1 MSFSGIGFDP
11 LASIPEVSS
20 NFENN
25 ISLSGTSDFARSAN
39 VNYSLSKDL
48 DCFSEI
54 QVALPFYDEEISFD
68 TSVDFESL
76 LGLLIQTTRTFSSS
90 SLVESLGGLSFNN
103 SRQLAV
109 LSTISRLSGFGY
121 FRDLTID
128 ASCDF
133 DSSFIYTINTALSLD
148 GESDI
153 SSGEGYAANTN
164 FSLTGTSDFDFVSTQ
179 DQFGSRTLS
188 AGCIILVENLFDFLI
203 VENVFSG
210 IDSVE
215 HRQTGNSDSNEALS
229 YFFTSTNCV
238 FSRTVTDTLTI
249 QQVVVG
255 KRLTGFFTQ
264 SLSIIQSVL
273 LQMARNRSII
283 QQLTLTDLTIATREI
298 VNDLIMIDS
307 IDFVRTKNINILQT
321 LTLSQNNVSETKF
334 NRVII
339 QTLELELDRL
349 IRLPFEYYNTPIQFA
364 LKPKK
369 CLVILSVP
377 GRSIVLPC
385 PLFGDSEA
393 NTGSMTIKRSI
404 TGQTWTYVKRS
415 RTNTLNYTF
424 NLWSEKWYELRD
436 FILNYNDQMIRMHN
450 WKGETWLTYLTN
462 NPIESTADERQAPR
476 GEKYTVRLQ
485 FEGVKING

>member
-11 LASIPEVSS
+11 LASIPQVLTS
-20 NFENN
+20 FEND
-25 ISLSGTSDFARSAN
+25 IFLTGTSDLTCSAS
-39 VNYSLSKDL
+39 VGHFLASDL

-54 QVALPFYDEEISFD
+54 IVGFTFFDEEISFD
-68 TSVDFESL
+68 TSADFELMS
-76 LGLLIQTTRTFSSS
+76 GLLLQATRIFSVSNF
-90 SLVESLGGLSFNN
+90 VDSLGGLSFNN

-109 LSTISRLSGFGY
+109 LSTIARLSGFGY
-121 FRDLTID
+121 FRDFTID

-133 DSSFIYTINTALSLD
+133 DSDFIYTINMALSLD
-148 GESDI
+148 TEVDI
-153 SSGEGYAANTN
+153 TSTEEYIANIDFNLTN
-164 FSLTGTSDFDFVSTQ
+164 TSDFDFVSIQ
-179 DQFGSRTLS
+179 EQSASRTLN
-188 AGCIILVENLFDFLI
+188 AGCIIFLENFFDFLI
-203 VENVFSG
+203 VENVFS
-210 IDSVE
+210 SFNSAE
-215 HRQTGNSDSNEALS
+215 LRETRNSDSNEALS

-238 FSRTVTDTLTI
+238 FSRTVTDTLAI

-255 KRLTGFFTQ
+255 KRPTGFFVQ
-264 SLSIIQSVL
+264 SLPIIQSIL
-273 LQMARNRSII
+273 LRIIRNRLVT
-283 QQLTLTDLTIATREI
+283 QQLTLMDFIIATREI
-298 VNDLIMIDS
+298 VDDLIMFDN
-307 IDFVRTKNINILQT
+307 IDFVLTKNINVTQT
-321 LTLSQNNVSETKF
+321 LTLSQGNISETQF
-334 NRVII
+334 NRVIV

-393 NTGSMTIKRSI
+393 NTGSMVLKRSI

-415 RTNTLNYTF
+415 RTNTLSYTF

-436 FILNYNDQMIRMHN
+436 FILNYNAQMIKMYN

-462 NPIESTADERQAPR
+462 NPIEGTADERQAPR